1 MTEENF
7 NKESFSHGILLK
19 ASPEKVYEYISTG
32 SGLSKWFIGSADYFY
47 NDKSIRLGDEPAQ
60 KGNSF
65 LWKWLKKDLELKGII
80 TESDGKNE
88 FGFTFGSSFFVNIKL
103 SESGD
108 RTKLVLTQCYQD
120 SATENEFGFINC
132 CVCWV
137 FFLTNLKSVLE
148 HGIDLRETEADIEM
162 LVNR

>member
-7 NKESFSHGILLK
+7 NKKKFSHGILLK
-19 ASPEKVYEYISTG
+19 ASKDKVFEYVSTG

-47 NDKSIRLGDEPAQ
+47 NDKSIRFGKDTAQ
-60 KGNSF
+60 KGDSF
-65 LWKWLKKDLELKGII
+65 LWKWLNKDLELKGIV
-80 TESDGKNE
+80 TDSDDKCE

-108 RTKLVLTQCYQD
+108 RTKLVLTQSYQD
-120 SATENEFGFINC
+120 SATDNEFGFINC

-137 FFLTNLKSVLE
+137 FFLTNLKSVIE

>member
-7 NKESFSHGILLK
+7 NKKKFSHGILLK
-19 ASPEKVYEYISTG
+19 ASQDKVFEYVSTG

-47 NDKSIRLGDEPAQ
+47 NDKSIRLGEDHAR
-60 KGNSF
+60 KGDSF
-65 LWKWLKKDLELKGII
+65 LWKWLNKDLELKGII
-80 TESDGKNE
+80 TDSDGKSE
-88 FGFTFGSSFFVNIKL
+88 FGFTFGPSFFVKIKL
-103 SESGD
+103 TESGE
-108 RTKLVLTQCYQD
+108 RTKLVLTQSYQD
-120 SATENEFGFINC
+120 SSSENEFGFINC

-137 FFLTNLKSVLE
+137 FFLTNLKSVAE